1 MMTGRMMKRIAL
13 SAICVTAPVAGP
25 MPALGATM
33 VAPPAMYPATMW
45 QGRGQAVIR
54 ILDRMDSHVTMLT
67 VPAGGETD
75 YKTLHIAVHRC
86 VDRPPTLA
94 SDAAIQVSIADNT
107 DRNMHFDGW
116 ILAAEPALSVFPS
129 PLYQV
134 RVVSCAGDTVAPLV
148 PPLPQPAVPQTVSA
162 TPSGA
167 DDQPGDTGDQPAV
180 PPPVAHGPMPLTPDA
195 PTGGHTA
202 PPAGPM
208 QLAPPASDAPPAGSS
223 SGAQSG
229 PMPLTPPADA
239 PTQTPEHLPPPQP
252 FPDGQ

>member
-148 PPLPQPAVPQTVSA
+148 PPCRSRPCRRPFPPRPAVRTTNPA
-162 TPSGA
+162 TRAIS
-167 DDQPGDTGDQPAV
+167 
-180 PPPVAHGPMPLTPDA
+180 PPCH
-195 PTGGHTA
+195 
-202 PPAGPM
+202 
-208 QLAPPASDAPPAGSS
+208 
-223 SGAQSG
+223 
-229 PMPLTPPADA
+229 
-239 PTQTPEHLPPPQP
+239 HLWRMVQCR
-252 FPDGQ
+252 